1 MSEIEEIKARIEG
14 IERQVGVLPK
24 PWAKKSEPALSKPVL
39 KKPAI
44 KKK

>member
-14 IERQVGVLPK
+14 IEKQIGVLPK
-24 PWAKKSEPALSKPVL
+24 PWAAKSKPVL
-39 KKPAI
+39 KPL